1 MTPQNLKL
9 IQYVCP
15 LCSNGDDLC
24 VPPDRL
30 GLGWTERTH
39 APWIKVFRRAGR
51 TFPKV
56 KILVLRLL

>member
-9 IQYVCP
+9 IQCVCL
-15 LCSNGDDLC
+15 LCTNVDDLC
-24 VPPDRL
+24 VPSDHL
-30 GLGWTERTH
+30 GLGWTERIH
-39 APWIKVFRRAGR
+39 APWIKVFRGAGR